1 MRKFKRI
8 FLIVGICASAWLVSP
23 CRAATQESHIP
34 EKYKGLILHAPE
46 PEYPLGLERLTIRNQ
61 GVYRLTINQQTGA
74 VDEVGVLKRCDDGRL
89 DANSVM
95 IFFQWKFK
103 PGTIKQIDVPVVYER
118 FVRVL
123 LNSAVSR

>member
-1 MRKFKRI
+1 M
-8 FLIVGICASAWLVSP
+8 
-23 CRAATQESHIP
+23 
-34 EKYKGLILHAPE
+34 HAPE